1 MIKIYN
7 LEKMPA
13 SEKALIMQR
22 SRADIISAKET
33 VSKIIEGIKKTGDKA
48 LSYYT
53 EKFDGA
59 KLNSFKVSENEI
71 KNAYAQINPIVLNA
85 IRAQI
90 IISKKFATAQ
100 YGKISKSWQIQTAK
114 GVICGE
120 KVSPIE
126 SVGLYVPGGSAA
138 YPTVMQILAVPA
150 KIAGVKRIVAVTPPQ
165 KDGTI
170 KPELLVAADLSG
182 VDEIY
187 KIGGAQAIAALAY
200 GTETIK
206 KVLKVVGPGNI
217 YVTAAKLLCFGEI
230 AIDMPA
236 GPSEAIILADETANP
251 KFVAADILAKAEHDE
266 NAAAVLVTPSEKLAA
281 ETILELKKQL
291 LELSRFGIAEKSLSK
306 YSAII
311 LTRNLEEAIS
321 FANEYAPEHLEV
333 QIKNPW
339 KFLQRIKNA
348 GSIFLGSYAPIAA
361 GDYASGANHVLPTG
375 QYAKMFSPI
384 GVEAFLKKSEFQ
396 YMTKSGLESL
406 NKKIIAPI
414 AGVEGFDGHA
424 KSVSIRSK
432 NE

>member
-1 MIKIYN
+1 MIKIYY
-7 LEKMPA
+7 LSKMPA

-22 SRADIISAKET
+22 SRTDILSVKET
-33 VSKIIEGIKKTGDKA
+33 VSKIIEDIKKNGDKA

-59 KLNSFKVSENEI
+59 KLNFFKVSEKEI
-71 KNAYAQINPIVLNA
+71 KNAYAQINPVVLKA
-85 IRAQI
+85 IKEQI
-90 IISKKFATAQ
+90 KLSKKFASAQ
-100 YGKISKSWQIQTAK
+100 YETISKSWQIQTTK
-114 GVICGE
+114 GVVCGE

-126 SVGLYVPGGSAA
+126 SVGLYVPGGCAA

-150 KIAGVKRIVAVTPPQ
+150 KIAQVKRIVAATPPQ

-206 KVLKVVGPGNI
+206 QVLKVVGPGNI

-236 GPSEAIILADETANP
+236 GPSEAVILADENANP
-251 KFVAADILAKAEHDE
+251 KFVAADILAKAEHDP

-424 KSVSIRSK
+424 KSVSVRIGV
-432 NE
+432 E